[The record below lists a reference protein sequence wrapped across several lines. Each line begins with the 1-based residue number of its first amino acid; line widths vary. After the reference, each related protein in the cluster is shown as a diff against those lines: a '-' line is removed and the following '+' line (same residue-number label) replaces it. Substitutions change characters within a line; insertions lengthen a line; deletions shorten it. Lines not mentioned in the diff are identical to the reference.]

1 MSSNINTIAA
11 ALPNYPVDGELGR
24 GGFGIVYAGRHLRL
38 DRPVAIKELPSWLV
52 DNAEVQARFVI
63 EARVLASLDH
73 PHIVPVYDYVEQGG
87 LCLLVMESLGGG
99 TVWEWFQERGI
110 ELRAGLRHHR
120 RHRRRPA
127 SRP

>member
-1 MSSNINTIAA
+1 MSSTIDAIAA
-11 ALPNYPVDGELGR
+11 ALPNYRIDGELGR

-38 DRPVAIKELPSWLV
+38 DRPVAIKELPNWLV
-52 DNAEVQARFVI
+52 DNAEVRARFLT

-99 TVWEWFQERGI
+99 TVWESFQARS
-110 ELRAGLRHHR
+110 A
-120 RHRRRPA
+120 
-127 SRP
+127 